1 MVVSIFIPAVVL
13 GFIVFIVAGLKSKDE
28 NEEEGISMLKNIYHY
43 LVLFATLMMV
53 IGGSVGAFMSIAD
66 LVSPTPYYQSYEEFK
81 QTYFDIDMREN
92 GGNKTPAKSEDELR
106 VEYDS
111 MVEHEKE
118 RVKQSAI
125 NSLIKS
131 FGWII
136 IPLPI
141 FIYFQRQ
148 LRKKE

>member
-1 MVVSIFIPAVVL
+1 MVVSIFVPAVIAGL
-13 GFIVFIVAGLKSKDE
+13 IVFIIASIKFKDE
-28 NEEEGISMLKNIYHY
+28 NENEKEGMNVLKNIYHY
-43 LVLFATLMMV
+43 LVLFATLMMI

-66 LVSPTPYYQSYEEFK
+66 LVSPAPYYQSFEEFQRVYNDTK
-81 QTYFDIDMREN
+81 DKNE
-92 GGNKTPAKSEDELR
+92 PAKSIDELR
-106 VEYDS
+106 ADYDA
-111 MVEHEKE
+111 MVEHEQEKE
-118 RVKQSAI
+118 KQRAI

-141 FIYFQRQ
+141 FIFFQRQ

>member
-1 MVVSIFIPAVVL
+1 MVVSIFVPAVIVGL
-13 GFIVFIVAGLKSKDE
+13 ILFIIAGIKFKDE
-28 NEEEGISMLKNIYHY
+28 NEKEGMDVLKNIYHY
-43 LVLFATLMMV
+43 LVLFATLMMI

-66 LVSPTPYYQSYEEFK
+66 LVSPAPYYQSFEEFQRIYNETK
-81 QTYFDIDMREN
+81 DKNE
-92 GGNKTPAKSEDELR
+92 PAKTETELR
-106 VEYDS
+106 ADYNA

-118 RVKQSAI
+118 KEKQRAI

-141 FIYFQRQ
+141 FIFFQRQ

>member
-1 MVVSIFIPAVVL
+1 MVVSIFVPAVIAGL
-13 GFIVFIVAGLKSKDE
+13 IVFIIASIKFKDE
-28 NEEEGISMLKNIYHY
+28 NENEKEGMNVLKNIYHY
-43 LVLFATLMMV
+43 LVLFATLMMI

-66 LVSPTPYYQSYEEFK
+66 LVSPAPYYQSFEEFQRIYNDTK
-81 QTYFDIDMREN
+81 DKNE
-92 GGNKTPAKSEDELR
+92 PAKSIDELR
-106 VEYDS
+106 ADYDA
-111 MVEHEKE
+111 MVEHEQEKE
-118 RVKQSAI
+118 KQRAI

-141 FIYFQRQ
+141 FIFFQRQ